1 MKDFV
6 QILKDDLEK
15 GYSKSDLERLIG
27 LPQNCLSGV
36 IKGVKELSRKSEIKI
51 EQWEVSEKP
60 NPLQVYFVKK
70 NVTENNLQE
79 KKERILAERNGLP
92 KEKAKQAY
100 PLKTSE
106 VNIKKHHL
114 WKEGDPKEDSG
125 SFFLRYGCFTYA
137 ELENL
142 QK

>member
-27 LPQNCLSGV
+27 LPQNCLSGI
-36 IKGVKELSRKSEIKI
+36 IKGDKKLSRKSQIKI

-70 NVTENNLQE
+70 KVVENNLQE
-79 KKERILAERNGLP
+79 NKERILAERNELP
-92 KEKAKQAY
+92 KEKSKQTY

-106 VNIKKHHL
+106 AIPPIPIREEGEEPLDFAARKNE
-114 WKEGDPKEDSG
+114 WKR
-125 SFFLRYGCFTYA
+125 LY
-137 ELENL
+137 

>member
-27 LPQNCLSGV
+27 LPQNCLSGI
-36 IKGVKELSRKSEIKI
+36 IKGDKKLSRKSEIKI

-70 NVTENNLQE
+70 KVAENNLPE
-79 KKERILAERNGLP
+79 NKESILAERNELP
-92 KEKAKQAY
+92 KEKGIRNNPISK
-100 PLKTSE
+100 SE
-106 VNIKKHHL
+106 AIPPMPIREEGEDAFDFAARKNE
-114 WKEGDPKEDSG
+114 WK
-125 SFFLRYGCFTYA
+125 RVY
-137 ELENL
+137 